1 MKNILLFC
9 LLISFISC
17 EKNDTEDLLPD
28 VPVDVYVNLNL
39 PQFIN
44 LQAASGW
51 VTTNDGIKGVF
62 IQNIGVGSPP
72 FKAFELACPNYDC
85 NSAMSF
91 DGSLKFKCSCDK
103 SEYSVI
109 DGSPQTDGN
118 SQFAREYR
126 VVQLS
131 TSTLKITNY

>member
-1 MKNILLFC
+1 MRNILLFC

-51 VTTNDGIKGVF
+51 VTTYDVLKVF
-62 IQNIGVGSPP
+62 L
-72 FKAFELACPNYDC
+72 FKILVLVAHLSKHLNLLAQITI
-85 NSAMSF
+85 
-91 DGSLKFKCSCDK
+91 
-103 SEYSVI
+103 VI
-109 DGSPQTDGN
+109 LQ
-118 SQFAREYR
+118 
-126 VVQLS
+126 
-131 TSTLKITNY
+131 